1 MTPSKRTLQLSIRS
15 LLILVGCLCIWLG
28 IEANAARTQREMV
41 KAIKDAGGMVFYDWQ
56 LNDDRSESGREHPPG
71 TAWLR
76 RWLGDEY
83 FQSVAAVDFGAAWIR
98 DEDFPPIERLG
109 SIRHLWLGETRVT
122 DAIAPRIRRQHELK
136 SLDLTRTA
144 LADSGM
150 RELANLRKLTFLSI
164 AKTEVTDAGMRELAQ
179 LTNLETLFAGGRGDV
194 TDAGVAC
201 LRRLPRLSVLGLVGY
216 GITDRSIDT
225 LRTMRSLRTVDFAS
239 TSVSQQGLDELMLAL
254 PGCAA
259 SAGVE

>member
-1 MTPSKRTLQLSIRS
+1 MTPSKRTLQFSIRS

-28 IEANAARTQREMV
+28 IEANAARMQGEVV
-41 KAIKDAGGMVFYDWQ
+41 KAIKEAGGMVSYDWQ
-56 LNDDRSESGREHPPG
+56 LTDDGKINGTEHPPG
-71 TAWLR
+71 PAWLR

-83 FQSVAAVDFGAAWIR
+83 FQSVAAVDFSAAWIR

-109 SIRHLWLGETRVT
+109 SIRHLWLHETRVT
-122 DAIAPRIRRQHELK
+122 DAIAPRISRLRELK

-144 LADSGM
+144 LTDRGM
-150 RELANLRKLTFLSI
+150 RELASLRELTFLSI
-164 AKTEVTDAGMRELAQ
+164 ADTGVADAGMRELAQ
-179 LTNLETLFAGGRGDV
+179 LTKLETLFAGGRRDV

-201 LRRLPRLSVLGLVGY
+201 LKGLPRLSILWLVGY

-225 LRTMRSLRTVDFAS
+225 LKTMRSLRTVEFVS
-239 TSVSQQGLDELMLAL
+239 TNVSQEGLDELMLAL
-254 PGCAA
+254 PGCEA